1 METNVRSY
9 HMATIGRDPSVSR
22 GQRTRRAILDASY
35 RLFVKQGFAATSMRD
50 IAVRSRVALG
60 GIYNH
65 FSSKEA
71 IFRTIIEGRHP
82 LLEIIP
88 LLGSVEGDTVESF
101 VRNAAHTLVDQLGR
115 HPDFLNLM
123 LIEIVEFKARHLP
136 RLFEKFLPLIT
147 PLSQRITSAR
157 GSLRTI
163 PAPVLARAFLGL
175 FFSYYITETILSRS
189 ILPEMSAGGIDHFV
203 DIFLHG
209 VLKEARP

>member
-9 HMATIGRDPSVSR
+9 GMRAISRVPVVSR
-22 GQRTRRAILDASY
+22 GQRTRGAILDASY
-35 RLFVKQGFAATSMRD
+35 SLFVKQGFAATSMRD
-50 IAVRSRVALG
+50 IAVHSHVALG

-82 LLEIIP
+82 LLETIP
-88 LLGSVEGDTVESF
+88 LLGSAEGDSIESF
-101 VRNAAHTLVDQLGR
+101 VRNAAHTLVEQLGH

-136 RLFEKFLPLIT
+136 KLFEKFLPLVA
-147 PLSQRITSAR
+147 PLSQRLSSTR
-157 GSLRTI
+157 GSLRTM
-163 PAPVLARAFLGL
+163 PAPVLARAFLGM
-175 FFSYYITETILSRS
+175 FFSYYITETILGRS
-189 ILPEMSAGGIDHFV
+189 MPPEMSAGAIDHFV

-209 VLKEARP
+209 ILKEARP